1 MLKKI
6 WSRKSLLHETA
17 APGVM
22 ALLVYCK
29 FVFFFFRRIIPNEI
43 QWSRDCITIHTQLI
57 ILLKDELKH
66 LMFWMKLCFTLEH
79 FQIIAFLSM
88 IMFLSITW
96 FFFTISFLWLWSLF
110 EIGAVR
116 WEYSQYNIQCILF
129 TDFLCYSYC
138 YLYIGIINEYV
149 NKFMLNAKNVNSCW
163 TKTIPVLFGFMV
175 FVCISYYIIR
185 ELSVYI

>member
-1 MLKKI
+1 
-6 WSRKSLLHETA
+6 
-17 APGVM
+17 
-22 ALLVYCK
+22 
-29 FVFFFFRRIIPNEI
+29 
-43 QWSRDCITIHTQLI
+43 
-57 ILLKDELKH
+57 
-66 LMFWMKLCFTLEH
+66 
-79 FQIIAFLSM
+79 
-88 IMFLSITW
+88 
-96 FFFTISFLWLWSLF
+96 LWSLF

-163 TKTIPVLFGFMV
+163 TKTIQVLFGFMV

-185 ELSVYI
+185 ELSLYI